1 MILYNGAVSLFIQKT
16 SATTIYSIVYLIFIP
31 ISHFM
36 TILLVFGWPDHY
48 LHSLASNLPIG
59 LTAIGIG
66 SMLTSYLD
74 LIKFNQSIE
83 EYIYDNWT
91 FSKMP
96 GLRQEFSANEKSEF
110 YSSLLVLVVTS
121 IWTYILSLWINSYP
135 TKSDKKEQ

>member
-74 LIKFNQSIE
+74 LIKFNQ
-83 EYIYDNWT
+83 
-91 FSKMP
+91 MH
-96 GLRQEFSANEKSEF
+96 
-110 YSSLLVLVVTS
+110 
-121 IWTYILSLWINSYP
+121 
-135 TKSDKKEQ
+135 